1 MKRLLLVL
9 LLVSI
14 GLTSCSSSK
23 STTKSSRKYSKADKV
38 VANAVYYKGT
48 RYKYG
53 GTTRKGMDCSGL
65 IYKAFGK
72 EKHQLPRTSRAMS
85 IKGKSISLSRVR
97 RGDLLFFKTGGSG
110 RINHV
115 GLVTSVKNG
124 DVKFIHATLKR
135 GVTVSSLNMRYW
147 KKAYRKAKRIL

>member
-1 MKRLLLVL
+1 MKKILLVL
-9 LLVSI
+9 VLISVGFS
-14 GLTSCSSSK
+14 SCSSSK

-65 IYKAFGK
+65 IYKAFEK
-72 EKHQLPRTSRAMS
+72 ENFKLPRTSRAMS
-85 IKGKSISLSRVR
+85 SKGKSISLGRVK
-97 RGDLLFFKTGGSG
+97 RGDLLFFKTGGSS

-135 GVTVSSLNMRYW
+135 GVTVSSLKMRYW